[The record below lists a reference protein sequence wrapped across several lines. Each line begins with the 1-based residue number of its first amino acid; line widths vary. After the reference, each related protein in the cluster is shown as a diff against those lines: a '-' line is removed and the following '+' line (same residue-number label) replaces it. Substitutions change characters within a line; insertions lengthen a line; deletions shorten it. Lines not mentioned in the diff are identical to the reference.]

1 MSADKLS
8 APQLDAPLK
17 FESEKIKLH
26 FAYCSLI
33 LILIIVAIA
42 TFNWTSLEGFTEYL
56 SNAATMTSL
65 LLGLVA
71 IFYSFIANDGLSRSL
86 GNINTVTETITKT
99 RDQITGFLELTS
111 TATKAADLSS
121 NKMQEFSQSVNRDLT
136 TLNETLILIKER
148 SDILHSSISELPTRL
163 DKFEAR
169 VVDAVGEKLQPTTS
183 SATIQKIDDAVVKR
197 YLEIAPITGNLL
209 LIACVLAAQTE
220 KRLVI
225 DDLTAAI
232 GVKISGY
239 LAGFLAA
246 TCSAQIMN
254 RTFVTNAPREYEITA
269 IHPTLESTS
278 RSYFIEFVEQE
289 YKDKPV
295 LKASWLEKL
304 EKVEA
309 LFK

>member
-1 MSADKLS
+1 MNTDHQSIHQSDV
-8 APQLDAPLK
+8 PLK
-17 FESEKIKLH
+17 SESEKIKLH

-33 LILIIVAIA
+33 LTLIIIAIA
-42 TFNWTSLEGFTEYL
+42 TFNWTSLEGFTIYL
-56 SNAATMTSL
+56 GNAATMTSL

-99 RDQITGFLELTS
+99 RDQITGYLDLTS
-111 TATKAADLSS
+111 TATKAADLSA
-121 NKMQEFSQSVNRDLT
+121 NKMQEFSHSVNRDLT
-136 TLNETLILIKER
+136 TLNETLNRIKEQ
-148 SDILHSSISELPTRL
+148 SVVLHGSISDRL
-163 DKFEAR
+163 DKLEAR
-169 VVDAVGEKLQPTTS
+169 VVDATREVGEKLQATTS
-183 SATIQKIDDAVVKR
+183 SATIQKIDGAVVKR

-254 RTFVTNAPREYEITA
+254 RTFVPNAPREYEITA
-269 IHPTLESTS
+269 IHPTLESIS

-289 YKDKPV
+289 YKDKPD
-295 LKASWLEKL
+295 LKANWLEKL

>member
-1 MSADKLS
+1 MSTDKLS

-33 LILIIVAIA
+33 LTLIIIAIA
-42 TFNWTSLEGFTEYL
+42 TFNWTSLEGFTVYL
-56 SNAATMTSL
+56 GNAATMTSL

-111 TATKAADLSS
+111 TATKAADLSA
-121 NKMQEFSQSVNRDLT
+121 NNMQEFSQSVNRDLT
-136 TLNETLILIKER
+136 TLNETLVLIKEQ
-148 SDILHSSISELPTRL
+148 SVKLHSSISELPIRF
-163 DKFEAR
+163 DKLEAR
-169 VVDAVGEKLQPTTS
+169 VVDVVEEKRQATTS

-197 YLEIAPITGNLL
+197 YLEISPIPGNLL

-225 DDLTAAI
+225 DDLAAAI
-232 GVKISGY
+232 GVMSGGY
-239 LAGFLAA
+239 LTGFLAA
-246 TCSAQIMN
+246 TCSAQILN
-254 RTFVTNAPREYEITA
+254 RTFVKNAQREYDITA
-269 IHPTLESTS
+269 IHPALKSTS

-289 YKDKPV
+289 YKDRPV
-295 LKASWLEKL
+295 LKANWLEKL